1 MEIREI
7 DKNIGVP
14 ILVMF
19 RLGGVQPT
27 AIRIIERQRS
37 TVYAQY
43 NYHGKADTLV
53 INRDHMIMVKND
65 QSTTELRTILDATFP
80 TYVETRPEHMAH
92 AKCADADCGETKHEH
107 YPAWMR

>member
-1 MEIREI
+1 MEIRDI
-7 DKNIGVP
+7 DKNIGTP

-19 RLGGVQPT
+19 RLGSPQPT
-27 AIRIIERQRS
+27 AIRIIRRQRS

-43 NYHGKADTLV
+43 NYHGKTDV
-53 INRDHMIMVKND
+53 GVWHRDYMILVKND
-65 QSTTELRTILDATFP
+65 QSTTERRTILDATFP

-92 AKCADADCGETKHEH
+92 AKCADADCGEAKHDH